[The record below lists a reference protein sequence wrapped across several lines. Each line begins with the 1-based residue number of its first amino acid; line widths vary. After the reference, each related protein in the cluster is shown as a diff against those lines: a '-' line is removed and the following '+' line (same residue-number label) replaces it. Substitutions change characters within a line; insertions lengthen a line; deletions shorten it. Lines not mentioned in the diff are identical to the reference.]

1 MQKPKREDFASWYEY
16 HNAREKW
23 EKRKTTQ
30 LFLLICGGNA
40 LMFLFLVSLLLL
52 NR

>member
-1 MQKPKREDFASWYEY
+1 MKPTREQYSTWYDY
-16 HNAREKW
+16 HQAREKW
-23 EKRKTTQ
+23 EKKKATR